1 MEFRMK
7 YCELEEDQIM
17 YVKKILESLIGE
29 EHLYIV
35 REFMGEGR
43 RGIEGEGVRRD
54 LEWEVRK

>member
-1 MEFRMK
+1 MISIEREKISNMEFRMK

-43 RGIEGEGVRRD
+43 RGI
-54 LEWEVRK
+54 